1 MAIQQVV
8 PITLLL
14 VGDGTSTTFKY
25 AVSQL
30 FGFSSKDDLFHV
42 MSSSNVASGVSAASS
57 LGHVTASLTTDS
69 PKKVLLT
76 FATAPPAG
84 VQGQVN
90 INLFYNTQ

>member
-25 AVSQL
+25 TIASL

-42 MSSSNVASGVSAASS
+42 MSTTNVASGVSATSNM
-57 LGHVTASLTTDS
+57 GHVVASLTTDS

-76 FATAPPAG
+76 FSTAPVNG

-90 INLFYNTQ
+90 INLFYNSQ

>member
-25 AVSQL
+25 AISQI

-42 MSSSNVASGVSAASS
+42 MTTTNVATGVSASSS
-57 LGHVTASLTTDS
+57 LGHVVASLTTDT

-76 FATAPPAG
+76 FSTAPPAG

-90 INLFYNTQ
+90 INLFYTSQ

>member
-8 PITLLL
+8 PITILL

-25 AVSQL
+25 AISQL
-30 FGFSSKDDLFHV
+30 FGFSSSDDLFHI
-42 MSSSNVASGVSAASS
+42 MSSTNVANGVAATCN
-57 LGHVTASLTTDS
+57 LGHVVASLTTDN

-76 FATAPPAG
+76 FSTAPPLG

-90 INLFYNTQ
+90 INLFYSTQ

>member
-1 MAIQQVV
+1 MSIQQVV

-14 VGDGTSTTFKY
+14 VGDGTSLTFKY
-25 AVSQL
+25 AISQL
-30 FGFSSKDDLFHV
+30 FGFSSADNLFHV
-42 MSSSNVASGVSAASS
+42 VSTSNVASGVAATSS

-69 PKKVLLT
+69 PKKILLT
-76 FATAPPAG
+76 FSSAPPAG